1 MIAKKLIH
9 YRIYSRFYFSLIFLF
24 FHPATGDGSF
34 FSSVPSEITDSIKNA
49 APPDVQTQWHF
60 DIHPSLGMTLGTTNY
75 ESVKTTD
82 LQWLGTLNSDID
94 YLGKKMDFSSS
105 LFVQY
110 GQSKKSGE
118 PAEKIKDALIL
129 SMTPSIP
136 IFKKPAVR
144 LFLET
149 TGETTLGKGSLQNNP
164 TGFCDPLFL
173 YQTLFLGQ
181 KHYSYQK
188 NERIQYDLTYGLGYA
203 FQQTFNNKFQVQDSI
218 AGQRQGFESG
228 FSGLIEFK
236 MDYAVSGNVSFNLN
250 TKALALSRESIF
262 SNFDSARKSILL
274 SAGIF
279 YRKIGLEYN
288 YHFVHDQNLSAY
300 SMIDQTLMLTLRL

>member
-1 MIAKKLIH
+1 MKLI
-9 YRIYSRFYFSLIFLF
+9 RNRTLSWIYFPMFLLFS
-24 FHPATGDGSF
+24 PPVTGLCSGNL
-34 FSSVPSEITDSIKNA
+34 SVLTETTDSVKNA
-49 APPDVQTQWHF
+49 ESDEVPTKWHF
-60 DIHPSLGMTLGTTNY
+60 DFHPSLGMTLGTTNY

-82 LQWLGTLNSDID
+82 LQWLGTLNSNID
-94 YLGKKMDFSSS
+94 YMGKKWDFSTS
-105 LFVQY
+105 LFAQY

-118 PAEKIKDALIL
+118 PAEKIKDAFIL
-129 SMTPSIP
+129 SLTPSVPVI
-136 IFKKPAVR
+136 KNPAIR

-149 TGETTLGKGSLQNNP
+149 TAETTLGKGTLQNNP

-188 NERIQYDLTYGLGYA
+188 NNRIQYDLTYGLGYA

-228 FSGLIEFK
+228 FSGLVEFK
-236 MDYAVSGNVSFNLN
+236 MDYAISKEVSFNFS

-262 SNFDSARKSILL
+262 SNLDSARKSILL
-274 SAGIF
+274 TTGIF
-279 YRKIGLEYN
+279 FRKIGLEYN
-288 YHFVHDQNLSAY
+288 YHYVHDLNLSLY
-300 SMIDQTLMLTLRL
+300 SMIDQSLMLTLRL

>member
-1 MIAKKLIH
+1 MQPIH
-9 YRIYSRFYFSLIFLF
+9 YRTLSWFYVPMFLLFLF
-24 FHPATGDGSF
+24 PLTGLCSGH
-34 FSSVPSEITDSIKNA
+34 SSVLAETSDSVKNA
-49 APPDVQTQWHF
+49 VPDDVPSKWHF
-60 DIHPSLGMTLGTTNY
+60 NIHPSLGMTLGTTNY

-94 YLGKKMDFSSS
+94 YMGKKWDFSTS
-105 LFVQY
+105 LFAQY

-118 PAEKIKDALIL
+118 PAEKIKDAFIL
-129 SMTPSIP
+129 SLTPSIP
-136 IFKKPAVR
+136 VIKKPAVR

-149 TGETTLGKGSLQNNP
+149 TAETTLGKGTLQNNP

-188 NERIQYDLTYGLGYA
+188 NDRIQYDLTYGLGYA

-218 AGQRQGFESG
+218 TGQRQGFESG
-228 FSGLIEFK
+228 FSGLIDFK
-236 MDYAVSGNVSFNLN
+236 MDYAISKEVSFNIS

-262 SNFDSARKSILL
+262 SNFDSARKSVLL
-274 SAGIF
+274 SSGIF
-279 YRKIGLEYN
+279 FRKIGLEYN
-288 YHFVHDQNLSAY
+288 YHFVHDLNLSAY
-300 SMIDQTLMLTLRL
+300 SMIDQSLMLTLRL

>member
-1 MIAKKLIH
+1 MKAMKPIH
-9 YRIYSRFYFSLIFLF
+9 DRIFSRFYFPVFLLLILPVAGLCSGLSTVHTAFRDSVKN
-24 FHPATGDGSF
+24 AESTE
-34 FSSVPSEITDSIKNA
+34 VPSK
-49 APPDVQTQWHF
+49 WHF

-75 ESVKTTD
+75 ESVKTSD

-94 YLGKKMDFSSS
+94 YLGKKWDFSTS

-110 GQSKKSGE
+110 GQSKKTGE
-118 PAEKIKDALIL
+118 PAEKIKDAFIL
-129 SMTPSIP
+129 SLTPSIP
-136 IFKKPAVR
+136 VIKKPAIR

-149 TGETTLGKGSLQNNP
+149 TAETTLGKGTLQNNP

-188 NERIQYDLTYGLGYA
+188 NDRIQYDFTYGLGYA
-203 FQQTFNNKFQVQDSI
+203 FQQTFNNQFQIQDSI
-218 AGQRQGFESG
+218 SGQKQGFESG
-228 FSGLIEFK
+228 FSGLFEFK
-236 MDYAVSGNVSFNLN
+236 MDYAVSKNVSFSLN

-279 YRKIGLEYN
+279 YRKVGLEYN
-288 YHFVHDQNLSAY
+288 YHYVNDQKLSDY
-300 SMIDQTLMLTLRL
+300 PMTDQSLMLTLRL